1 MSEIRA
7 RLESYFESLAHI
19 FYRYRILTLIA
30 MVLFIGFT
38 ASYCRFLT
46 VDTSTESMLRKD
58 DPSLIRYN
66 DFRDQF
72 GRSDLLAVLVES
84 PDIFER
90 DFLIKLKKFQDELQS
105 CHPYIKKI
113 TSLINV
119 RDTYGKD
126 DALYVEELI
135 EHPETADLATA
146 KAKAMA
152 NPFYKDYILSD
163 DFSAT
168 AVIIETKE
176 RILDAPKNSPSVS
189 DGLDDGF
196 GDNFSFD
203 NAEKKESDQSFHYIN
218 SDEQAD
224 VNKAILSVIGKY
236 TSDDFI
242 TTFSG
247 GSVVIDVFNRNTVKD
262 TKRMVLLMLV
272 VILSFL
278 YLMFHRVSGMF
289 IPSLVVVSAALTTM
303 GFMGMTHT
311 PISIMTNILPGFL
324 IGVCIADSVHV
335 LAIFYRNFNQGATKE
350 DAICHAIG
358 HSGLAIAMTSLT
370 TAAGLLSFAM
380 AEIATIG
387 ELGIF
392 SALGVMLGLV
402 FTIILLP
409 AMVAVIPIKRQT
421 KIYEAVKAN
430 DATDKLLL
438 SFGSFSI
445 KHPYKIVAIST
456 VIIGVSF
463 YYIFQLHFVSY
474 LIQYFPK
481 NDPVKVDLKNM
492 EDHLGGSINLEVLF
506 DTKKENGI
514 QDPDLLKK
522 IDALTPKLLAIQSDE
537 LYVGQVMSIIDIIKE
552 TNQAL
557 HNNDPAYYKIP
568 DDRQSLAQQMLLF
581 ETSGSEDLMKITDSL
596 FSQTRLTLKTKWADS
611 AVYNDFVGELE
622 KMCQDAVGDKAE
634 VVVTGLAAL
643 MSRTV
648 TAALLSMAESYVI
661 ALIVITILLILL
673 VGDIKL
679 GLISMFPNLMPIVMV
694 FGLISVLGVSLDLN
708 TLFIGSVALGLVVDA
723 TIHFVYNY
731 RKYLYK
737 TGDFQKAIR
746 ETFLGTGRAIL
757 ITTIVLSMNFFVLL
771 FSSLRHSIK
780 FGLFTGIAIV
790 LSLLSNFVL
799 LPALL
804 ALVYRFSSSNT
815 KKTEASNVESKPK
828 NTVLA
833 ESA

>member
-7 RLESYFESLAHI
+7 RLELFFEKMARL
-19 FYRYRILTLIA
+19 FYRHCIITLSV
-30 MVLFIGFT
+30 MFLFIGFAT
-38 ASYCRFLT
+38 SYCRYLT
-46 VDTSTESMLRKD
+46 VDTSTEAMLRND

-66 DFRDQF
+66 AFRDQY

-84 PDIFER
+84 PDIFDR
-90 DFLIKLKKFQDELQS
+90 DFLIKLKAFQDDLKA
-105 CHPYIKKI
+105 CHPYINKI

-126 DALYVEELI
+126 DTLYVEPLI
-135 EHPETADLATA
+135 ENPETADLTEV
-146 KAKAMA
+146 KAKANA
-152 NPFYKDYILSD
+152 NPFYKDYILAD
-163 DFSAT
+163 DLSAT
-168 AVIIETKE
+168 AVIIEIKE
-176 RILDAPKNSPSVS
+176 RILDKPKNSAGIS
-189 DGLDDGF
+189 DDGF
-196 GDNFSFD
+196 GDDFSFD
-203 NAEKKESDQSFHYIN
+203 NSNSGDKKSSQSFHYIN
-218 SDEQAD
+218 SDEQAE
-224 VNKAILSVIGKY
+224 VNKAILNVIASYK
-236 TSDDFI
+236 TDDFK

-247 GSVVIDVFNRNTVKD
+247 GSVVMDVFNRNTVND
-262 TKRMVLLMLV
+262 TKRMVILMLL
-272 VILSFL
+272 VILTFL
-278 YLMFHRVSGMF
+278 YLMFRRVSGMVM
-289 IPSLVVVSAALTTM
+289 PSVVVITSTLTTM
-303 GFMGMTHT
+303 GFMGMAHT

-335 LAIFYRNFNQGATKE
+335 LAIFYRNYNQGASKE
-350 DAICHAIG
+350 DAICRAIG

-370 TAAGLLSFAM
+370 TAAGLISFAM

-402 FTIILLP
+402 FTIVLLP
-409 AMVAVIPIKRQT
+409 SMVAVIPIKKQD
-421 KIYEAVKAN
+421 KIYEMVKAN
-430 DATDKLLL
+430 DATDRLLI
-438 SFGSFSI
+438 SFGAFSI
-445 KHPYKIVAIST
+445 KHPYKIVVLSAA
-456 VIIGVSF
+456 IIGVSV

-474 LIQYFPK
+474 MIQYFPK
-481 NDPVKVDLKNM
+481 NDPVKVDLKNL
-492 EDHLGGSINLEVLF
+492 ENHLGGSITFEILF

-522 IDALTPKLLAIQSDE
+522 IDALTPKFLAIKSDQ

-568 DDRQSLAQQMLLF
+568 DDPQSLAQQMLLF

-596 FSQTRLTLKTKWADS
+596 FSQTRLTVKTKWADS
-611 AVYNDFVGELE
+611 VVYNRFVHNLE
-622 KMCQDAVGDKAE
+622 KMCSDAVGDKAE
-634 VVVTGLAAL
+634 VVVTGVAAL

-648 TAALLSMAESYVI
+648 TAALFSMAESYVI
-661 ALIVITILLILL
+661 ALIVITILLVLL
-673 VGDIKL
+673 VGDLKL

-694 FGLISVLGVSLDLN
+694 FGLISILHVSLDLN

-737 TGDFQKAIR
+737 SGDLAIAIR

-771 FSSLRHSIK
+771 FSSLQHSIK

-790 LSLLSNFVL
+790 LSLLSNFIL

-804 ALVYRFSSSNT
+804 ALVYRFSPASQKSGQED
-815 KKTEASNVESKPK
+815 KTEDK
-828 NTVLA
+828 NKNAVLIEIA
-833 ESA
+833 